1 MTTLYQNPN
10 EDAGNGFTTA
20 QSEEKKKVNGNG
32 ANYDSSNKGLIA
44 QEFKIWRQRFQEITA
59 KMRQVADLE
68 KLLPVTVA
76 EVRDK
81 LVCDSEAPRRADRVL
96 IYQFTTNDI
105 GTIVAESR
113 ATGWTPTI
121 NENLAAILFGVYTS
135 QEYLE
140 PVIIDDINQIQV
152 TPYQKQ
158 LLDKFQ
164 VRSSLSLPIF
174 VDSKVWGLL
183 VVHSCGVPRQ
193 WQETET
199 TLLSQIATEITYR
212 FQGFKLQRE
221 LKQSS
226 LAKQSA
232 AKVITKILQQPDV
245 EKIFQTTTQEVRQLL
260 KCDRVG
266 VYRFNDDWSG
276 QFVSESV
283 GNNWVKVVT
292 PGYQMVWEDTH
303 LQDTKGGRYAKGES
317 FVVNDT
323 YKIGLAQCHID
334 ILEQFE
340 AKAYIISPIFSGEK
354 LWGLLAAYQNTGA
367 REWQDWE
374 VSFLNQIGSQFGVA
388 VSQGEY
394 LGTVQK
400 QKEQLGQIAK
410 QEKALTKIV
419 SRIRQSLDI
428 GEIFKIATQEMRQ
441 VLKCDRV
448 AVFKFHPN
456 FSGEFIAES
465 VSQGWVR
472 LVDTTRKELVEDTF
486 FQETKGARFAKG
498 ETIAVNDIY
507 AANITPCYLELLE
520 QFETKAYINVP
531 IFFDE
536 QLWGLLAAYQNS
548 DTREWQTS
556 EVSFLSQVALQF
568 SLAKTQIDYLAELTR
583 RAEQETA
590 INRIVNKI
598 RQSLDTEEI
607 FRTTTQ
613 EIRAALQCDRVAVY
627 EFTPDWGGR
636 FVHESVGVGWTQLVG
651 PNIKTVLDDTYLQDS
666 KGGRY
671 AKGETFV
678 VNNTYKIGLADCHIK
693 ILEQFEAKSYV
704 IVPIFFGDKLWG
716 LLGAYQN
723 TGAREWNPSE
733 VNFLKQIGL
742 QFSLA
747 KSQVDYV
754 EKVQEQSA
762 ELAKLVE
769 QEKTVN
775 KIVNRIRQAA
785 NIEDIFKTTTQEVRQ
800 ALKCDRVGVY
810 QFHPDWSG
818 TFIAESVASG
828 WTKVVT
834 PEFQMVWPDTH
845 LQETQGGRYAKG
857 ESFVVNDIYQVGHA
871 QCHIEILEQIEVKAY
886 MIVPIFFEDKL
897 WGLLAAYQNTG
908 TRQWQE
914 SEINFLTQIG
924 LQFSLAKSQIDY
936 IQKIQRQTGEL
947 AKVAE
952 QEKAVNKIVARIRQA
967 IGVEDIFK
975 TTTQEVRQALKCDR
989 VGVYQFHPDWSGTFI
1004 AESVA
1009 SGWTKVVT
1017 PEFQMVWPDT
1027 HLQETQGGRYAKG
1040 ESFVVNDIYQVGHAQ
1055 CHIEILEQ
1063 IEVKAYMIVPIFFE
1077 DKLWGLLAA
1086 YQNTG
1091 TRQWQESEINFLTQI
1106 GLQFSLAKSQVD
1118 YLDRLREQSAKIAQA
1133 VEQEKTFSKI
1143 VNQIRQ
1149 SLNSG
1154 IDEIFKSTT
1163 QDIRQL
1169 FKCDRCAVYKFTS
1182 DWGGNFVSES
1192 VATGWIKLV
1201 TPELKTAFDD
1211 PCLQAIKGGDYKK
1224 GNKLVVS
1231 DIYQASFDT
1240 CYIEL
1245 LEGFEA
1251 KAYAIVPI
1259 LFGDNLW
1266 GLLAVYQN
1274 SSTRHWQESETNLL
1288 ARIGDQL
1295 GLALQ
1300 QTEFLQQLQ
1309 TQSTKLSEAATR
1321 EKAAKELLQQR
1332 SIQLLIA
1339 LKPALKGDL
1348 TVRAPITED
1357 EIGTIADAYN
1367 GTVQALQQIVIKVQ
1381 SASQQ
1386 VAETS
1391 SNSSTSLVGLTHL
1404 AEQQSGEITK
1414 ALGDLQQM
1422 VNSTQAVVNNAQLV
1436 QIAVQQ
1442 ANKTVDSGDTAMNE
1456 TVNAIQA
1463 IRETVAQTSK
1473 KIKRLSES
1481 SQKISKVVNLI
1492 SSFATQTNVL
1502 ALNAAIEATRAGEYG
1517 KGFAVVADEVRSL
1530 SRQSAAATIE
1540 IEKLVQEI
1548 QAETGEVA
1556 VAMETGIQQVVEG
1569 TNLVNETRQ
1578 NLNDIVSATA
1588 EISQLIERITEATQI
1603 QMQQS
1608 GTVTKSM
1615 NDVAEIANKTFGES
1629 QEIAHVFQS
1638 LTGMAQDLL
1647 ATASKFKVK

>member
-10 EDAGNGFTTA
+10 EDAGNVFTTA
-20 QSEEKKKVNGNG
+20 QSEEKKKDNGNV
-32 ANYDSSNKGLIA
+32 ANGNHQDSSSKTLIA
-44 QEFKIWRQRFQEITA
+44 QEFKIWRQRFQEITTR
-59 KMRQVADLE
+59 MRQVPDLE
-68 KLLPVTVA
+68 KLLSVTVA

-81 LVCDSEAPRRADRVL
+81 LVGDRVL
-96 IYQFTTNDI
+96 IYQFTTDDI
-105 GTIVAESR
+105 GTVLAESR
-113 ATGWTPTI
+113 ATGWTPAI
-121 NENLAAILFGVYTS
+121 NESLAAILFGVYTS
-135 QEYLE
+135 QDYAE

-158 LLDKFQ
+158 LLEKFQ
-164 VRSSLSLPIF
+164 VRASLSLPIF

-183 VVHSCGVPRQ
+183 VIHSCGIPRQ

-212 FQGFKLQRE
+212 VQGFKLQRE
-221 LKQSS
+221 LQQSS

-292 PGYQMVWEDTH
+292 PGYKMVWEDTH
-303 LQDTKGGRYAKGES
+303 LQETKGGRYAKGET

-323 YKIGLAQCHID
+323 YKVGLAQCHID

-354 LWGLLAAYQNTGA
+354 LWGLLAAYQNTGT

-400 QKEQLGQIAK
+400 QTEQLGQIAK

-419 SRIRQSLDI
+419 SRIRQSLDM

-448 AVFKFHPN
+448 AVFKFHPD
-456 FSGEFIAES
+456 FSGEFVAES
-465 VSQGWVR
+465 VSHGWVR
-472 LVDTTRKELVEDTF
+472 LVNTERKELVEDTF

-531 IFFDE
+531 IFFGD

-548 DTREWQTS
+548 NPREWQTS

-568 SLAKTQIDYLAELTR
+568 SLAKTQIDYLTELTQ
-583 RAEQETA
+583 RAEQEKA
-590 INRIVNKI
+590 INRIVNRI

-613 EIRAALQCDRVAVY
+613 EVRAALQCDRVAVY
-627 EFTPDWGGR
+627 QFTADWGGE
-636 FVHESVGVGWTQLVG
+636 FVSESVGVGWTQLVG
-651 PNIKTVLDDTYLQDS
+651 PNIKTVLDDTYLQDT

-678 VNNTYKIGLADCHIK
+678 VNDTYKIGLADCHIK

-704 IVPIFFGDKLWG
+704 IIPIFFGDKLWG

-723 TGAREWNPSE
+723 TGAREWKPSE
-733 VNFLKQIGL
+733 VNFLNQIAL

-747 KSQVDYV
+747 KSQIDYV
-754 EKVQEQSA
+754 QKVQEQSA
-762 ELAKLVE
+762 ELAKVAE

-775 KIVNRIRQAA
+775 KIVNRIRQAGNVEEIFKNTTQEVRQA
-785 NIEDIFKTTTQEVRQ
+785 LKCDRVGVYQFESDWSGKFIAESVGSGWTKIVTPDFQMVWPDSHLQETQGGRYAKGESFAVNDIYQVGHAQCHIEILEQIEVKAYMIVPIFFEEKLWGLLAAYQNSASREWQPSEINFLTQIGLQFSLAKSQIDYIQKIQEQTAELAKVAEQEKAVNKIVGRIRQAIGVEDIFKTTTQEVRQ

-810 QFHPDWSG
+810 QFESDWSG
-818 TFIAESVASG
+818 KFIAESVASG

-834 PEFQMVWPDTH
+834 PDFQMVWPDSH

-857 ESFVVNDIYQVGHA
+857 ETFVVNDIYQVGHA

-886 MIVPIFFEDKL
+886 MIVPIFFEEKL
-897 WGLLAAYQNTG
+897 WGLLAAYQNSAP
-908 TRQWQE
+908 REWQS
-914 SEINFLTQIG
+914 SEVNFLI
-924 LQFSLAKSQIDY
+924 
-936 IQKIQRQTGEL
+936 
-947 AKVAE
+947 
-952 QEKAVNKIVARIRQA
+952 
-967 IGVEDIFK
+967 
-975 TTTQEVRQALKCDR
+975 
-989 VGVYQFHPDWSGTFI
+989 
-1004 AESVA
+1004 
-1009 SGWTKVVT
+1009 
-1017 PEFQMVWPDT
+1017 
-1027 HLQETQGGRYAKG
+1027 
-1040 ESFVVNDIYQVGHAQ
+1040 
-1055 CHIEILEQ
+1055 
-1063 IEVKAYMIVPIFFE
+1063 
-1077 DKLWGLLAA
+1077 
-1086 YQNTG
+1086 
-1091 TRQWQESEINFLTQI
+1091 QI

-1118 YLDRLREQSAKIAQA
+1118 YLDKLRQQSAKIAQT

-1154 IDEIFKSTT
+1154 IEEIFKSTT

-1169 FKCDRCAVYKFTS
+1169 FKCDRAAVYKFTS
-1182 DWGGNFVSES
+1182 DWGGNFVAES

-1211 PCLQAIKGGDYKK
+1211 PCLQAMNGGEYKK
-1224 GNKLVVS
+1224 GNKLIVS
-1231 DIYQASFDT
+1231 DIYEASFDT
-1240 CYIEL
+1240 CYIEI
-1245 LEGFEA
+1245 LERFEA
-1251 KAYAIVPI
+1251 RAYAIVPI
-1259 LFGDNLW
+1259 LFGEKLW

-1274 SSTRHWQESETNLL
+1274 SSTRHWEESETNLL

-1309 TQSTKLSEAATR
+1309 TQSAKLSEAATR

-1332 SIQLLIA
+1332 SIQLLMA
-1339 LKPALKGDL
+1339 VKPALKGDL

-1357 EIGTIADAYN
+1357 EVGTIADAYN
-1367 GTVQALQQIVIKVQ
+1367 GTLQALQQIVLQVQ
-1381 SASQQ
+1381 SSSQK

-1391 SNSSTSLVGLTHL
+1391 TNSSTSLVGLTHL
-1404 AEQQSGEITK
+1404 AKQQSDEITT

-1569 TNLVNETRQ
+1569 TNLVNDTRQ
-1578 NLNDIVSATA
+1578 NLNAIVSATA
-1588 EISQLIERITEATQI
+1588 EISQLIERITEATQT

-1629 QEIAHVFQS
+1629 QEIANVFQS